1 MGPFSHTLL
10 HGTRLYLQHEQGD
23 EPVWSTGLPLSL
35 VKKIPSVSSP
45 LIGDKIPKS
54 EIYKARPY
62 TRAVRGPQSKG
73 MGQWQLTSLAKGE
86 FASKKMF
93 RHALGQFY
101 GPF

>member
-1 MGPFSHTLL
+1 MALACTSSMS
-10 HGTRLYLQHEQGD
+10 RAMSQ
-23 EPVWSTGLPLSL
+23 WSTGLPLSL

-73 MGQWQLTSLAKGE
+73 MDQWQLTSLAKGE
-86 FASKKMF
+86 FASKKCSDM
-93 RHALGQFY
+93 L
-101 GPF
+101 